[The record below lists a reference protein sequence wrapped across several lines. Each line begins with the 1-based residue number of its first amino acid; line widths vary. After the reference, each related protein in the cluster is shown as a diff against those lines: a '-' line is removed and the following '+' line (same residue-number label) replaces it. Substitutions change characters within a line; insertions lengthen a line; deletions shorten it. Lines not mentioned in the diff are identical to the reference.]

1 MFCSNDF
8 LPSPLVIN
16 AYCWMNFLMCFEY
29 FTLFFFLFFSLNDL
43 SSSLHFSQ
51 PSQARSLPPSLIT
64 STAGHSLS
72 SAGREWRVVEGAGEV
87 KRESRQGNSSPRG
100 ARRALHASASSRK
113 RHSAA
118 VGPEAECRLTPM
130 SRPLRSSPLA
140 LLSPSLMSAPGL
152 SLFSRLSLLSTR
164 RQPPLI
170 FLSSEYERNIKR
182 GRLGGGLF
190 A

>member
-1 MFCSNDF
+1 M
-8 LPSPLVIN
+8 
-16 AYCWMNFLMCFEY
+16 
-29 FTLFFFLFFSLNDL
+29 
-43 SSSLHFSQ
+43 
-51 PSQARSLPPSLIT
+51 
-64 STAGHSLS
+64 
-72 SAGREWRVVEGAGEV
+72 VEGAGEV

-113 RHSAA
+113 RHSAD

-140 LLSPSLMSAPGL
+140 LLSPSLMSAAGL

-190 A
+190 ARRVIGSLRARLDRRTHELLTFCGVSGSRQNGSPQLPPC